1 MKLRFNKK
9 KHLYTLDGVIIPGY
23 SEIAKTMGIVN
34 YKNTPGYLL
43 EPAQKFGSA
52 GHFATRLWDEKR
64 LDEKTLSIPLIPC
77 LEAYKSFIKYHDVK
91 ILTKYIERPI
101 CSYKYRYGITPDR
114 ICLIK
119 GELSILEFKF
129 VEVMSPGTAIQL
141 AAQKLAANEYYGIK
155 IIRRYALQLKLNGG
169 FNIEIYKDNS
179 NENTFLCFLG
189 GYNWLKKNKQ
199 I

>member
-1 MKLRFNKK
+1 MLNIFVY
-9 KHLYTLDGVIIPGY
+9 LISDWG
-23 SEIAKTMGIVN
+23 
-34 YKNTPGYLL
+34 NT
-43 EPAQKFGSA
+43 
-52 GHFATRLWDEKR
+52 
-64 LDEKTLSIPLIPC
+64 SI
-77 LEAYKSFIKYHDVK
+77 F
-91 ILTKYIERPI
+91 
-101 CSYKYRYGITPDR
+101 
-114 ICLIK
+114 K